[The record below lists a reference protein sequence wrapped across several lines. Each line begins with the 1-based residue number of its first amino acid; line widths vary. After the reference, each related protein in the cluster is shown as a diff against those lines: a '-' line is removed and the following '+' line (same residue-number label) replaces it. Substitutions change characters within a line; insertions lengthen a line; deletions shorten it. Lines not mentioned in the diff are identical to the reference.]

1 MIKYTESQLEKLKK
15 WIISLIDLAMVNDGR
30 VFTKAENGAS
40 KIWSVDQEFSQLIY
54 DAVNKATDTMYS
66 SVMRVYPHKDFANDV
81 KKIFFKVVDYSL
93 GYYNTVE
100 NMKLLTVHSKKIIE
114 LAENQ
119 MPLAFKKATETN
131 PLFSKVNYDK
141 EKAFNYKAR
150 SIYRLYGET
159 AQGYKLLIELIKES
173 FGDVFRDM
181 ILSIQL
187 KDFNKR

>member
-1 MIKYTESQLEKLKK
+1 MIKYTESQLERLKQ
-15 WIISLIDLAMVNDGR
+15 WILSLIDLAMVNDGQ

-54 DAVNKATDTMYS
+54 DAVNKATDAMYYS
-66 SVMRVYPHKDFANDV
+66 SMKVYSHKDFASDLKN
-81 KKIFFKVVDYSL
+81 IFYKVVDYSL

-100 NMKLLTVHSKKIIE
+100 NIKFLTVHSQKIIE
-114 LAENQ
+114 LAESQ
-119 MPLAFKKATETN
+119 IPLAFKKATETN
-131 PLFSKVNYDK
+131 PLFKKVNYDK

-173 FGDVFRDM
+173 FGDLFKDM
-181 ILSIQL
+181 ILSLQL